1 MPRGGPRST
10 LAPIMY
16 SIRAQHGILV
26 EAELSGRLTT
36 AEALRAASQA
46 FALAEAEGI
55 RRAVCDVRGVERGP
69 GNLLLVAAIF
79 ASRYREDMRVAL
91 VSRPEQLAM
100 VQRFAR
106 YTGGR
111 AGVGAFV
118 TPEAAAD
125 WLDSEAVA
133 PRLSST
139 ELRHLTDLARQ
150 WAPRAV
156 DPVADKGRRSGA
168 A

>member
-1 MPRGGPRST
+1 
-10 LAPIMY
+10 MY
-16 SIRAQHGILV
+16 SIRAQHG
-26 EAELSGRLTT
+26 ELLDTEFSGRLTT
-36 AEALRAASQA
+36 TEALRAVSQS
-46 FALAEAEGI
+46 FALAEADGI
-55 RRAVCDVRGVERGP
+55 RRAMCDVRGVERGP
-69 GNLLLVAAIF
+69 GNLLLVAAAF
-79 ASRYREDMRVAL
+79 ASRYQRGMRVAL
-91 VSRPEQLAM
+91 VSRPEQFGL

-125 WLDSEAVA
+125 WLDSEDVA

-150 WAPRAV
+150 WPRRAV
-156 DPVADKGRRSGA
+156 DPAEGQGRRSGA

>member
-1 MPRGGPRST
+1 
-10 LAPIMY
+10 MY
-16 SIRAQHGILV
+16 TIRAQHGGLLDT
-26 EAELSGRLTT
+26 ELSGRLTT
-36 AEALRAASQA
+36 TEALRAVSQS
-46 FALAEAEGI
+46 FALAEADGI
-55 RRAVCDVRGVERGP
+55 TRAVFDVRGVERGP
-69 GNLLLVAAIF
+69 GNLLLVAAAF
-79 ASRYREDMRVAL
+79 ASRYQRGMRVAL
-91 VSRPEQLAM
+91 VSRPEQFGL

-106 YTGGR
+106 YTGAR

-139 ELRHLTDLARQ
+139 ELRHLADLARQ
-150 WAPRAV
+150 WAPRAA
-156 DPVADKGRRSGA
+156 DPAADKGRRSGA